1 MGNGPFVASML
12 GGPFLF
18 FAGLVVLLKGTK
30 YSDMHI
36 SYIVGSWLIACPGVL
51 LFVYGLMFWWPN
63 G

>member
-1 MGNGPFVASML
+1 ML